1 MNNAIY
7 LTLLSLLY
15 NSVNLFLDQFLLK
28 KKKKKTIVA

>member
-7 LTLLSLLY
+7 LTLLY
-15 NSVNLFLDQFLLK
+15 DSVNLFLDQFLLK